1 MKTFGKLISTLLVLC
16 TVVQLSVFPARALD
30 SSVSAYDEGGTSTV
44 VIQIKPKSKTTS
56 RSNAAAAPQQAGVQT
71 EEAEYERKEY
81 DAVPLYFQTDYPDTM
96 YGSGTVA
103 SGGCSVTALAMVA
116 TYLTGYEY
124 LPNELAYYFGGRAE
138 NNTERLLLGSEAMGL
153 PYEELKNWH
162 FVVDA
167 LKKDKIV
174 IILMNNKSIL
184 TDSQH
189 FLVLTE
195 ITEDGLIMVHD
206 PYEPNYDRWDLKR
219 AFVEGFTEEDLCWGF
234 DGAWAYDKDDI
245 PSDIERYT
253 QQLPN
258 QDGSKSRYKDI
269 QLTVEEKQL
278 LAKVVWV
285 EARGEC
291 AEGQQAV
298 AEVILNRLASGEYGS
313 SLSGVIF
320 DEGQFRSAA
329 FLDEATP
336 YQAQYMAV
344 EGALNGP
351 YILPK
356 SVMHFATYP
365 ATTKVWGEI
374 GGHIFCYDW
383 DWVPGSDE
391 EDEEEQTE
399 ETEAPEEETLPAE
412 TLPGSEKPERPARP
426 APEETTPRATESVEM
441 E

>member
-1 MKTFGKLISTLLVLC
+1 MKAFGKAISAFLAFCLVM
-16 TVVQLSVFPARALD
+16 QLSALPARALE
-30 SSVSAYDEGGTSTV
+30 SAVSAYTEKQGATV
-44 VIQIKPKSKTTS
+44 VIQINPKSKTTS
-56 RSNAAAAPQQAGVQT
+56 RTEAVKPAAETAQV
-71 EEAEYERKEY
+71 YERKEY

-138 NNTERLLLGSEAMGL
+138 NNTERLLMGSDALGLS
-153 PYEELKNWH
+153 YEELENWH
-162 FVVDA
+162 YVVDA
-167 LKKDKIV
+167 LKDDKIV
-174 IILMNNKSIL
+174 IILMNSKSIL

-189 FLVLTE
+189 YVVLTE

-219 AFVEGFTEEDLCWGF
+219 ALAEGFTEEDLCWGF

-245 PSDIERYT
+245 PADIGRYT
-253 QQLPN
+253 QTLPN
-258 QDGSKSRYKDI
+258 PDGSESRYPGI

-298 AEVILNRLASGEYGS
+298 AEVILNRLASGGYGS

-320 DEGQFRSAA
+320 DEGQFRSTA
-329 FLDEATP
+329 FLEDAKP

-351 YILPK
+351 YVLPME
-356 SVMHFATYP
+356 VVHFATYP
-365 ATTKVWGEI
+365 ATTNIWGEI

-383 DWVPGSDE
+383 DWVPG
-391 EDEEEQTE
+391 
-399 ETEAPEEETLPAE
+399 A
-412 TLPGSEKPERPARP
+412 
-426 APEETTPRATESVEM
+426 ATESVIPETVPQ
-441 E
+441 ETAAETVPAETVAETVPAETVTE